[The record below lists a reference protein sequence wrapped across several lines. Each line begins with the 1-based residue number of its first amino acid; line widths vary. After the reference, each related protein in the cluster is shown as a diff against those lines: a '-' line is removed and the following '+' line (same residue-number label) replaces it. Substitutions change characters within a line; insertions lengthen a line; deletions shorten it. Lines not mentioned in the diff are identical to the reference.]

1 MRKLS
6 KNNSGI
12 TMIEVLITVAIL
24 AIVVVPCLSS
34 FVVAQRGNVLARQ
47 TADAYTQASNLMETL
62 KGVKQPV
69 EEQPVEEQP
78 VEEQPVEEQPGGD
91 GEGEIS
97 LSPWQEAVLAAM
109 EEFNGITEVVTAFAQ
124 APEGQEYVIVSV
136 YAGDH
141 TVEPEDAIPVL
152 KGVIAP

>member
-62 KGVKQPV
+62 KGVK
-69 EEQPVEEQP
+69 QP

>member
-78 VEEQPVEEQPGGD
+78 GGD

-109 EEFNGITEVVTAFAQ
+109 AELNGTTKVVTAFAQ